1 MLRFYLNLMS
11 NTLICPIQNNDQHD
25 TNRMFTSYV
34 NIKTC
39 NAWYPQNGQANICC
53 KIFNVCLTILWT
65 PSVRG
70 LKKFNVSKS
79 CIIYKDRDHILLPN
93 IAQN

>member
-25 TNRMFTSYV
+25 TNRMFTSYL

-39 NAWYPQNGQANICC
+39 NAWYPQNGQANI
-53 KIFNVCLTILWT
+53 KNLAAFVARFLTC
-65 PSVRG
+65 V
-70 LKKFNVSKS
+70 
-79 CIIYKDRDHILLPN
+79 
-93 IAQN
+93 